1 MGPRPRRRYQRGYG
15 ETLSPLMEG
24 PDPEDH
30 GEKGRKESS
39 WNIIRGWVRTQIEKG
54 SLANSLSSAH
64 GCPRSDPKLLLGVL
78 GCPLAPVPLVNEPL
92 PHISI
97 KGTPFETSSANYIIH
112 QYVAATG
119 CTKLQQGCSKS
130 MYAVGTVT
138 MSICESDMA
147 GRSVRSNMSRGGEA
161 EGGCFVLWQM
171 CPDMWSVELAFAGS
185 KVVAGSDGRVV
196 WRHTPW
202 LGTNAAKGPP
212 RPLRRIVQG
221 LDPRS
226 TAGMFAKAQCLGEK
240 RIGDDECFLLKVA
253 ADRGMLAERSDG
265 PAEVIRHVLYGYFS
279 QRSGLLIYLEDSHLT
294 RVDSGAAGAVYWE
307 TMIGT
312 NVDDYR
318 EVDGVLVAHSG
329 RSVAKVFRFGEG
341 SLRHSRIRLEERWRV
356 EDVVF
361 NVPGLSV
368 DTFLPPSDILSAS
381 SDV

>member
-1 MGPRPRRRYQRGYG
+1 MGPRSRRRYQRGYG

-24 PDPEDH
+24 PYPEDH
-30 GEKGRKESS
+30 GERGRKESS
-39 WNIIRGWVRTQIEKG
+39 WDIIRGWVRTQIEKG
-54 SLANSLSSAH
+54 SLANSLSSVH
-64 GCPRSDPKLLLGVL
+64 GCARSDPKLLLGVL

-97 KGTPFETSSANYIIH
+97 KGTPFETSSAHYIIH

-119 CTKLQQGCSKS
+119 CTKLQQGSSKS

-138 MSICESDMA
+138 MSICESEMA
-147 GRSVRSNMSRGGEA
+147 GKSVRSNVSRGGGEC
-161 EGGCFVLWQM
+161 GCFVLWQM

-185 KVVAGSDGRVV
+185 KIVAGSDGRVV

-240 RIGDDECFLLKVA
+240 RVGDDECFVLKVA

-279 QRSGLLIYLEDSHLT
+279 QRSGLLVYLEDSHLT

-329 RSVAKVFRFGEG
+329 RSVAKVFRFGDG

-368 DTFLPPSDILSAS
+368 DTFLPPSDILSNAS

>member
-1 MGPRPRRRYQRGYG
+1 
-15 ETLSPLMEG
+15 
-24 PDPEDH
+24 
-30 GEKGRKESS
+30 
-39 WNIIRGWVRTQIEKG
+39 
-54 SLANSLSSAH
+54 
-64 GCPRSDPKLLLGVL
+64 
-78 GCPLAPVPLVNEPL
+78 
-92 PHISI
+92 
-97 KGTPFETSSANYIIH
+97 
-112 QYVAATG
+112 
-119 CTKLQQGCSKS
+119 